1 MQEEREKERQ
11 AERQREETAGGVAK
25 TAGENDSCCA
35 CFFGHQLHVQIT
47 HLSLHLQHGQ
57 LDEWMVWMENKLLR
71 IIFQVLFIFV
81 HSPNLFRF
89 LSFRERG
96 RERAILIYGWMMKND
111 ISYQPNTCILS
122 AHKFVW

>member
-57 LDEWMVWMENKLLR
+57 LDEWMDGWMDGKQASSNHLPS
-71 IIFQVLFIFV
+71 FV
-81 HSPNLFRF
+81 HFR
-89 LSFRERG
+89 SFAKLVQVSFFQRERE
-96 RERAILIYGWMMKND
+96 RESNSDLWLDDEK
-111 ISYQPNTCILS
+111 
-122 AHKFVW
+122 